1 MKTSLASRDGLALEA
16 EFDAPADARAALVLC
31 HPHPRLGGTMD
42 APLLI
47 ALRDALTAGG
57 WAVLRFN
64 FRGVGASEG
73 TPSTGEQET
82 ADAAGAL
89 DFLRRRSTDL
99 PTAIAGWSFGASV
112 ALRVA
117 ATEPELAACV
127 AIAPAVNPKP
137 EITSGLPAD
146 LRVEVPVLVV
156 CGSNDELVAPAN
168 CSVLADRLPNARYIE
183 LPGANHF
190 FWAKYDDL
198 AKTVTSF
205 LDELV

>member
-1 MKTSLASRDGLALEA
+1 MKTSLTSRAGLALEA
-16 EFDAPADARAALVLC
+16 EFDAPADARAALVMC

-47 ALRDALTAGG
+47 ALRDALTSGG

-89 DFLRRRSTDL
+89 DFLRRRSTDV

-117 ATEPELAACV
+117 AAEPELAACV
-127 AIAPAVNPKP
+127 AIAPAVHPTP
-137 EITSGLPAD
+137 GITAGLPSQ

-156 CGSNDELVAPAN
+156 CGANDELVPPSDCAA
-168 CSVLADRLPNARYIE
+168 LADRLPNARYVE
-183 LPGANHF
+183 LAGANHF

-198 AKTVTSF
+198 ARTVTSF
-205 LDELV
+205 LDEVV